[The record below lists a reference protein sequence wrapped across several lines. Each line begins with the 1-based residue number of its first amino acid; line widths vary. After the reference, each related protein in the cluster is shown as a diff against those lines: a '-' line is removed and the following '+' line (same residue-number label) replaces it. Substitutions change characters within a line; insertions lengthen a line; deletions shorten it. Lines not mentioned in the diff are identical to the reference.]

1 MGEIDSETLDEDKLE
16 DKEIPAEEWV
26 GMPEFNQQKKE
37 PFSKIIIRFETAED
51 LEEFAEMI
59 GQKLTP
65 KTKSIWHPYR
75 PHRSGV
81 VRRWV
86 DES

>member
-1 MGEIDSETLDEDKLE
+1 MTDSDEVAKS
-16 DKEIPAEEWV
+16 EWV
-26 GMPEFNQQKKE
+26 GMPEFVQEKKE
-37 PFSKIIIRFETAED
+37 PFSKITIRFETEAD
-51 LEEFAEMI
+51 LQAFAELI

-65 KTKSIWHPYR
+65 KTKSIWHPYK
-75 PHRSGV
+75 PHRSPV